1 MENRSNVTEF
11 VLLGLTQNPKLQ
23 KVIFVLFLVF
33 YIISVVGNLFIMVT
47 IIVSPLLGSPMYFFL
62 AYLFLIDACYSSV
75 NTLN

>member
-11 VLLGLTQNPKLQ
+11 VLLGLTQNSKLQ
-23 KVIFVLFLVF
+23 KIIFVLFLVV

-62 AYLFLIDACYSSV
+62 AYLSLIDACYSSV
-75 NTLN
+75 NTP